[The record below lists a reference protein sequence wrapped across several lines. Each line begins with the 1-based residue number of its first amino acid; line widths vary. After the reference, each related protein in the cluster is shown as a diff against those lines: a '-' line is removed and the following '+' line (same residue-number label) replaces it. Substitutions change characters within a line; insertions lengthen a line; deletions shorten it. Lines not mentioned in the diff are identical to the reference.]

1 MPDLPVLLGWILVGW
16 YCGTPSP
23 FHPPVPILPPS
34 PIHPPGPIY
43 PPSPIDPPPYPP
55 SPIDPGPRRW
65 LVLGVLGAIGGVIGG
80 YVFAQLFKVEYG
92 AARRRSAR
100 RSPGSFVGA
109 RLVADVGGMVMWR
122 R

>member
-34 PIHPPGPIY
+34 PIHPPGPIH

-92 AARRRSAR
+92 AAAGVLLTFA
-100 RSPGSFVGA
+100 GSFVGA